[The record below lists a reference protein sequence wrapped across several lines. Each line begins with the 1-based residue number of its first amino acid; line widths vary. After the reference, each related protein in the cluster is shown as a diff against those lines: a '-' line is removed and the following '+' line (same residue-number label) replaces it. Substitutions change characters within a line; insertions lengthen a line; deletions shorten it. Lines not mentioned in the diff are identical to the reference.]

1 MGICYYHGSYF
12 VTLVLLLDHLKLLVS
27 GDGAVIPATY
37 KQIMPGIVYSLQ
49 VGLSTQSP
57 SGRVRISMRRG
68 FCTDAAG
75 NLFQRTANSSVL
87 VHFGMYVHSF

>member
-12 VTLVLLLDHLKLLVS
+12 VTLVLLLDQLQLLVY

-49 VGLSTQSP
+49 VRLSIQTP
-57 SGRVRISMRRG
+57 SGRV
-68 FCTDAAG
+68 
-75 NLFQRTANSSVL
+75 
-87 VHFGMYVHSF
+87 

>member
-27 GDGAVIPATY
+27 GDGAIIPVTY
-37 KQIMPGIVYSLQ
+37 KQIMFRIVYSLQ
-49 VGLSTQSP
+49 VGLSTQTP

-68 FCTDAAG
+68 FCTDVAG
-75 NLFQRTANSSVL
+75 NLFLRIANSSVL
-87 VHFGMYVHSF
+87 VHFGMRVHSF

>member
-37 KQIMPGIVYSLQ
+37 KQIMLGIVYSLQ
-49 VGLSTQSP
+49 VRLSTQTP
-57 SGRVRISMRRG
+57 PGRVRISMRRG
-68 FCTDAAG
+68 FCTDAAR
-75 NLFQRTANSSVL
+75 NLF
-87 VHFGMYVHSF
+87 